1 MADQPQATR
10 TLVVGGGVIGLL
22 GAGWFVLS
30 HVVMDTDI
38 AAALG
43 EALGVMLA
51 LAVVA
56 SIAGDA
62 LAGGGSSGELRFVQA
77 CRCPGAANY

>member
-1 MADQPQATR
+1 MADQPQPTR
-10 TLVVGGGVIGLL
+10 TLVVGGGIIALL

-38 AAALG
+38 ADALG
-43 EALGVMLA
+43 EALGVVLA

-56 SIAGDA
+56 SIAGA
-62 LAGGGSSGELRFVQA
+62 VLSGRGK
-77 CRCPGAANY
+77 PG